1 MNKAW
6 AAALAGAALLV
17 SVALAGEAGAT
28 VSTDSTWVD
37 HFRASGAARDSG
49 DFWRARDHL
58 VRVRQLLGETP
69 GVSYQMARLDARLG
83 DVASALRGLSL
94 YARSG
99 LSRDAFGDADFAS
112 IANDSSFTAV
122 AARIRANAL
131 PVQRAQVRHTLA
143 DAGLLAEDVAY
154 DARAKRYF
162 VTSIAR
168 GEVIEVNAAGRERRF
183 AVSPHAARWGMFAA
197 AVDARRGLL
206 WVSEVATPTC
216 EGHAIADS
224 GRSALLAYSLATAK
238 LVRRVEVARD
248 GRAHALG
255 DICVG
260 ADGTVYASD
269 VTGAVLR
276 LKPGAR
282 AFDTL
287 APAGTFSSPQQPALS
302 PDGRLLYVADY
313 SRGIGILPVAG
324 GRVEWMA
331 FEPGIALQGIDG
343 LVSVP
348 GALLAVQNGV
358 RPVRVMR
365 FELDATQR
373 RVVRSLPIESGTERL
388 GEPTHGVIAGGA
400 YVFLANS
407 GWDRVGRDQKLVTGA
422 DATRPVLLS
431 IPLAGTTSPRPGENP

>member
-1 MNKAW
+1 
-6 AAALAGAALLV
+6 
-17 SVALAGEAGAT
+17 
-28 VSTDSTWVD
+28 D
-37 HFRASGAARDSG
+37 HM
-49 DFWRARDHL
+49 
-58 VRVRQLLGETP
+58 VRVRELLGETP
-69 GVSYQMARLDARLG
+69 GVSYQMARLDARIG

-99 LSRDAFGDADFAS
+99 LSRDAFGDPDFAS

-122 AARIRANAL
+122 ATRIRANAQ
-131 PVQRAQVRHTLA
+131 PVQKAQVRHTLS

-154 DARAKRYF
+154 DARGRRFF

-168 GEVIEVNAAGRERRF
+168 GEVIQVSAAGRERRF
-183 AVSPHAARWGMFAA
+183 AVSPHAARWGLFGA
-197 AVDARRGLL
+197 AVDARRALL

-255 DICVG
+255 DLCVG
-260 ADGTVYASD
+260 PDGSVYASD

-276 LKPGAR
+276 LKTGAR
-282 AFDTL
+282 VFDTV
-287 APAGTFSSPQQPALS
+287 APAGTFASPQQPALS
-302 PDGRLLYVADY
+302 ADGALLYVADY
-313 SRGIGILPVAG
+313 SRGIGIVTLAT
-324 GRVEWMA
+324 GRLDWLA

-343 LVSVP
+343 LLSVP

-373 RVVRSLPIESGTERL
+373 RAVRSLPIESGTERL
-388 GEPTHGVIAGGA
+388 GEPTHGVIAGGT

-407 GWDRVGRDQKLVTGA
+407 GWDRVGKDQKLVTGA
-422 DATRPVLLS
+422 DATRPVLLG